1 MSPSNVFI
9 DSSVLVGLNLGDEKA
24 EELVKSLIERGCVLI
39 INPLVFSETAY
50 KVMFTLALKDG
61 IKGVHD
67 LKKHLNKYTWAYG
80 KVKDSI
86 TLLIKN
92 ELLKIVE
99 VNWEIL
105 ELSAEIGEKY
115 TLLTNDAIIAATC
128 KHYGIKKIATFDGD
142 FRKVDFLEVIDSP

>member
-24 EELVKSLIERGCVLI
+24 KELVKSLIERGCVLI

-105 ELSAEIGEKY
+105 ELSGEIGEKY

>member
-1 MSPSNVFI
+1 MSPSEVFI

-24 EELVKSLIERGCVLI
+24 KELVKSLIERGGILI
-39 INPLVFSETAY
+39 INPIVFSETAY

-67 LKKHLNKYTWAYG
+67 LKKHLDKYTWAYG
-80 KVKDSI
+80 KVKHSI
-86 TLLIKN
+86 SLLIKN
-92 ELLKIVE
+92 EFLKIVE

>member
-1 MSPSNVFI
+1 MVRVMQVIEAVYENGVLKPLKKLKLKEHSKVIIKIIDEVSLINFSAQWLLRRLRISTTKSSRRLIMSPSNVFI

-24 EELVKSLIERGCVLI
+24 KELVKSLIERGCVLI

-80 KVKDSI
+80 KVKD
-86 TLLIKN
+86 
-92 ELLKIVE
+92 
-99 VNWEIL
+99 
-105 ELSAEIGEKY
+105 
-115 TLLTNDAIIAATC
+115 
-128 KHYGIKKIATFDGD
+128 
-142 FRKVDFLEVIDSP
+142 